1 MNTIETALVSA
12 IQGSAAVMAQA
23 TAICYG
29 AGSIETEYP
38 FVVFFKQPRL
48 DADHYSFSARTHRL
62 QRYVVKA
69 VDYGPSKQRAQQI
82 ADNVDAVLTD
92 SSLTLTGWHWR
103 HCHRT
108 GDVEYQE
115 TLPDGGVAWHVGG
128 VYEITAGKA

>member
-1 MNTIETALVSA
+1 MNTIEAA
-12 IQGSAAVMAQA
+12 IDGLIRNNATVMAQA
-23 TAICYG
+23 TDVCYA
-29 AGSIETEYP
+29 AGHIDTEYP

-69 VDYGPSKQRAQQI
+69 VDIGMSKQRAQQI
-82 ADNVDAVLTD
+82 ADNIDAILTD
-92 SSLTLTGWHWR
+92 SALTLTGWNWR

-115 TLPDGGVAWHVGG
+115 TLPDGNVAWHVGG